1 MTIRF
6 ENLIALQSLLVKSTK
21 LVRFDYATDL
31 KIVLI
36 GSY

>member
-1 MTIRF
+1 MAIRL
-6 ENLIALQSLLVKSTK
+6 ENFLTLQSLLVKSTK

-31 KIVLI
+31 KISVI